1 MSTLIYDTHK
11 FITKMTKAGMPQ
23 PQAEVLAES
32 HVELMETTLATKQ
45 DLKDLKA
52 ELTGEMKDLRAE
64 LTGEMKDLEGKLT
77 GEMKNLEGKLTGEMK
92 DLEGKLTGEMKD
104 LEGRLNSEMKNLR
117 GEMKD
122 LKAELTSKIDKAIIK
137 IIGTITAVMVGLAA
151 IMAFLKF

>member
-92 DLEGKLTGEMKD
+92 DLEG
-104 LEGRLNSEMKNLR
+104 RLNSEMKNLR

>member
-52 ELTGEMKDLRAE
+52 ELTGEMKDL
-64 LTGEMKDLEGKLT
+64 
-77 GEMKNLEGKLTGEMK
+77 
-92 DLEGKLTGEMKD
+92 
-104 LEGRLNSEMKNLR
+104 
-117 GEMKD
+117 
-122 LKAELTSKIDKAIIK
+122 KAELNSKIDKAIIK
-137 IIGTITAVMVGLAA
+137 IIGTITSVMVGLAA
-151 IMAFLKF
+151 VMAFLKF